1 MRLKNLEINGFK
13 SFSRKTVLEFQNPI
27 VSIVGPNGSGKSNVV
42 EALRFVLGEQ
52 SIKSMRGSLGSDLI
66 FKGSKNLPK
75 SSRAVVAIYFDNSD
89 KIFKL
94 SNETGE
100 NINLNYDVISISREV
115 YPDGLNKYILN
126 GSEVRLKDI
135 NNLLS
140 SVNIGSS
147 GHQIIS
153 QGEAD
158 RILNASPRDRREMV
172 EDALGLKI
180 YQYKIKEAG
189 RKLERTTDNMKEVS
203 LLRRENAPHLNF
215 LRKQVDKFEKAKE
228 MQITLLSLY
237 KEYFKKE
244 DIYLEKERSSLLLE
258 RNKISSELKSVKEKI
273 SEVDVVDKKEENKN
287 EEELKILEKK
297 IGEIHGIK
305 NEIEHK
311 LGRLEGMM
319 EMEEHRK
326 EKMPEVVIK
335 NSGEI
340 KEIFDEIS
348 SEIEG
353 AIVEDNIAEVK
364 IILLRIKDIL
374 KRFREQGENNK
385 ELSFSSEINNLKN
398 NQQEILVEMED
409 NIAEVKIILLRI
421 RNILKEFSGNII
433 SSGPWFSGSLSRP
446 DHSKTIFPENPELK
460 KNQQEILVEMQNI
473 KEEENKIFEKIE
485 ILKRKIIQENE
496 TLHTREKEKFNFR
509 VRYQELAS
517 SLGLISVKE
526 ENLAK
531 EIEAFKNEIKEGSI
545 LIGSEILSYKSFE
558 IKGSIDRSIQ
568 EELKKKIERIKIKLE
583 DVGLGGGSE
592 VIKEF
597 EEVSRRDNFLAKEM
611 EDLAVSI
618 ESLRKLMADL
628 KEKIDI
634 EFKNGVEK
642 INKEFHK
649 FFSLMFNGGTGSLSI
664 IIENKKKSSVAETSE
679 DEEEENIVQEQG
691 IEINVSLPH
700 KKVKEL
706 NALSGGERSLA
717 SIALLF
723 AMSQVNPPPFLV
735 LDETDAALDEANSC
749 KYGDMLEKLSQHSQ
763 LIVVTHNRETMSRAD
778 ILYGVTIGN
787 DGASKLLSVKL
798 DEATAIAK

>member
-13 SFSRKTVLEFQNPI
+13 SFSKKTVLEFQNSI
-27 VSIVGPNGSGKSNVV
+27 ISIVGPNGSGKSNVV

-66 FKGSKNLPK
+66 FKGSKNLPQ
-75 SSRAVVAIYFDNSD
+75 SSRAAVTIYFDNSD

-215 LRKQVDKFEKAKE
+215 LKKQVDKFEKAKE

-364 IILLRIKDIL
+364 IILLRI
-374 KRFREQGENNK
+374 
-385 ELSFSSEINNLKN
+385 
-398 NQQEILVEMED
+398 
-409 NIAEVKIILLRI
+409 

-433 SSGPWFSGSLSRP
+433 SSGPRFSGSLSRP